1 MGKQPI
7 KFNIPLSAE
16 QKEAK
21 AVILTKDV
29 NFLLGGEGSGKTML
43 SVNVALD
50 LFFRKDTH
58 YDKIIIT
65 RPAVATED
73 FGYLPGDMN
82 DKLGPYLAPIY
93 ETITD
98 IYGNTD
104 VKKNKIARHF
114 ENNEIRILPIAFT
127 RGVTYSN
134 AIVIIDEF
142 QNCTQHQME
151 MIIGRLGKSSKLIFA
166 GSKVQIDLP
175 RKSSSAVH
183 SVSKLED
190 NEYTY
195 IKELQSN
202 HRHAA
207 VVSILDTL
215 RKKEEQYE
223 ERKDS

>member
-7 KFNIPLSAE
+7 RFSITLSGE

-21 AVILTKDV
+21 AEIINTDV

-43 SVNVALD
+43 AVNIALD

-104 VKKNKIARHF
+104 IKKNKIARHF

-134 AIVIIDEF
+134 AIVIVDEF

-151 MIIGRLGKSSKLIFA
+151 MIIGRLGKTSKLIFA

-175 RKSSSAVH
+175 RRSSSAVH
-183 SVSKLED
+183 SVAKLED
-190 NEYTY
+190 NEYSY
-195 IKELQSN
+195 IKTLTSN
-202 HRHAA
+202 HRHDA

-215 RKKEEQYE
+215 RDKDE
-223 ERKDS
+223 EREDS